1 MRAHR
6 ENGRGY
12 ERRKRFV
19 RGAIDA
25 EGGRFRSG
33 DGRRGI
39 SEYGKI
45 WLVARRLFSFLSERS
60 SPGGGER
67 QALVSGICDQLALD
81 RLEVHTKDFLS
92 KELKKSAVDL
102 VYLVRFLNVSG
113 TLPLAIILEH
123 KAQSSRL
130 ENASTLVQTL
140 GYVVSYC
147 RDQVKE
153 WRAGKIE
160 GSILQPIPIVI
171 YTGRDVNLRGLNW
184 EDSFHLPKEASP
196 FSIKFPLRFL
206 NMTSL
211 CQEKKFEASPFLST
225 AYNLMALAS
234 LGKLEG
240 AESTALA
247 PLKEVR
253 EWGPREYDLL
263 HASVFYFLR
272 NAINA
277 KIPVDNGTVET
288 LFASVNQGDEETM
301 KSVWTEIGEEIAK
314 NEKKKIREEG
324 VEEGIE
330 RGRLETLKRSAASMR
345 AGGLSD
351 DAIAQYLQVDVADVR
366 IWLDS
371 CEN

>member
-1 MRAHR
+1 M
-6 ENGRGY
+6 
-12 ERRKRFV
+12 
-19 RGAIDA
+19 
-25 EGGRFRSG
+25 
-33 DGRRGI
+33 
-39 SEYGKI
+39 
-45 WLVARRLFSFLSERS
+45 
-60 SPGGGER
+60 
-67 QALVSGICDQLALD
+67 VSGICDHLALD

-225 AYNLMALAS
+225 AYNLMAVAS

-314 NEKKKIREEG
+314 NEKEKIREEG
-324 VEEGIE
+324 IEIGIEQGIE

-371 CEN
+371 

>member
-1 MRAHR
+1 M
-6 ENGRGY
+6 
-12 ERRKRFV
+12 
-19 RGAIDA
+19 
-25 EGGRFRSG
+25 
-33 DGRRGI
+33 
-39 SEYGKI
+39 
-45 WLVARRLFSFLSERS
+45 
-60 SPGGGER
+60 
-67 QALVSGICDQLALD
+67 VSGICDHLALD

-211 CQEKKFEASPFLST
+211 CQEKKFEA
-225 AYNLMALAS
+225 
-234 LGKLEG
+234 
-240 AESTALA
+240 
-247 PLKEVR
+247 
-253 EWGPREYDLL
+253 PR
-263 HASVFYFLR
+263 SCR
-272 NAINA
+272 
-277 KIPVDNGTVET
+277 
-288 LFASVNQGDEETM
+288 
-301 KSVWTEIGEEIAK
+301 
-314 NEKKKIREEG
+314 
-324 VEEGIE
+324 
-330 RGRLETLKRSAASMR
+330 RLTT
-345 AGGLSD
+345 
-351 DAIAQYLQVDVADVR
+351 
-366 IWLDS
+366 
-371 CEN
+371 

>member
-1 MRAHR
+1 M
-6 ENGRGY
+6 
-12 ERRKRFV
+12 
-19 RGAIDA
+19 
-25 EGGRFRSG
+25 
-33 DGRRGI
+33 
-39 SEYGKI
+39 
-45 WLVARRLFSFLSERS
+45 
-60 SPGGGER
+60 
-67 QALVSGICDQLALD
+67 
-81 RLEVHTKDFLS
+81 
-92 KELKKSAVDL
+92 AV
-102 VYLVRFLNVSG
+102 
-113 TLPLAIILEH
+113 
-123 KAQSSRL
+123 
-130 ENASTLVQTL
+130 
-140 GYVVSYC
+140 
-147 RDQVKE
+147 
-153 WRAGKIE
+153 
-160 GSILQPIPIVI
+160 
-171 YTGRDVNLRGLNW
+171 
-184 EDSFHLPKEASP
+184 
-196 FSIKFPLRFL
+196 
-206 NMTSL
+206 
-211 CQEKKFEASPFLST
+211 
-225 AYNLMALAS
+225 AS

-314 NEKKKIREEG
+314 NEKEKIREEG
-324 VEEGIE
+324 IEIGIEQGIE

-371 CEN
+371 